1 MALLVADLMSR
12 LPARFTL
19 VQDDAG
25 LPVRIEDRG
34 RSHPVLAVE
43 PDLPVSELRADP
55 DLERL
60 LSQGLPGLVVMQGD
74 SVLGVLPA
82 ADIIESGRPLVS
94 RTYREADGQDAT
106 LHGEARPMR
115 RRVLVR
121 CRQCGRTNSYDYL
134 LPTARTLCAG
144 GHVLDADMS

>member
-1 MALLVADLMSR
+1 MALVVADLMSR

-25 LPVRIEDRG
+25 LPVRIDGPG

-43 PDLPVSELRADP
+43 PDLPASELRADP

-60 LSQGLPGLVVMQGD
+60 LSQGLPGLVVMRGD
-74 SVLGVLPA
+74 TVLGVLQA
-82 ADIIESGRPLVS
+82 ADIVEFGRLNMS
-94 RTYREADGQDAT
+94 RTYREADGQDAA
-106 LHGEARPMR
+106 LNGEARPMR

-121 CRQCGRTNSYDYL
+121 CRQCRRTNSYDYL
-134 LPTARTLCAG
+134 LPTARTMCAG